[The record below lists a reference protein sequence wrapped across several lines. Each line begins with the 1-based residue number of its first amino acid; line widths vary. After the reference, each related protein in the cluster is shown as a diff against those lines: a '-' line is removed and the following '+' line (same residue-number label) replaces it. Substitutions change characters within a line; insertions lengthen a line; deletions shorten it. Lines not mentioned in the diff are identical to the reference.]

1 MAQTKTGVCNLAL
14 THVGGAPPFL
24 VDVASDTSKEA
35 KLFRQCIDE
44 SRRVVLRSHP
54 WNFAMDRVK
63 FTLKIVTNC
72 VNNGVGL
79 IRVTAV
85 GHGRATSDFVTVA
98 EIMGTTEANGQ
109 WTITVI
115 DVDKFDLQGST
126 FTNTYVSGGVVG
138 LAPAFGFLF
147 KHLLP
152 SNFVRLIDIDPSLR
166 PEFEVEGG
174 FIVTDETVL
183 EVRYVKDIFMSIVDY
198 SAMDATFYQVLA
210 LHLAWSVAYPLTQSN
225 RLKESI
231 FVDFTGL
238 LGRARNQDS
247 TEAPRKTMSA
257 DLWDESR
264 VSGSLRP
271 SRNPLP

>member
-1 MAQTKTGVCNLAL
+1 MAQTKTDVCNLAL

-35 KLFRQCIDE
+35 KLFRQVVDE
-44 SRRVVLRSHP
+44 SRRVVLRTHP
-54 WNFAMDRVK
+54 WNFAMDRAK
-63 FTLKIVTNC
+63 FVLKIITNC

-98 EIMGTTEANGQ
+98 EVMGTAEANGQ

-115 DVDKFDLQGST
+115 NVDNFDLQGSA
-126 FTNTYVSGGVVG
+126 FANTYASGGVVG
-138 LAPAFGFLF
+138 LAPTFGFIF
-147 KHLLP
+147 KHPLP
-152 SNFVRLIDIDPSLR
+152 VNFIRLIDIDPTLR
-166 PEFEVEGG
+166 PEFEVEGA

-183 EVRYVKDIFMSIVDY
+183 EVRYVRDIFASITDY
-198 SAMDATFYQVLA
+198 STMDATFYQVLA
-210 LHLAWSVAYPLTQSN
+210 LHLAWSVSYPLTQSS
-225 RLKESI
+225 RVKESLWEN
-231 FVDFTGL
+231 FTTA

-264 VSGSLRP
+264 LSGSFRP
-271 SRNPLP
+271 DRNPLP